1 MSNTLN
7 IGSKISA
14 LRKEK
19 GWSQG
24 ELAQKIDASREI
36 IGKYERNENL
46 PSIEM
51 VAKMAKAFGVTVD
64 FLIGEGE
71 NASYDKETVERISD
85 IQKMDADT
93 KNVLFNVIDTYI
105 QNFKTKQAFR

>member
-7 IGSKISA
+7 IGSKIST

-24 ELAQKIDASREI
+24 DLAQKIDASREI
-36 IGKYERNENL
+36 IGKYERYENL

-71 NASYDKETVERISD
+71 NASYDKETVERIN
-85 IQKMDADT
+85 DADT
-93 KNVLFNVIDTYI
+93 KNILFNVIDTYI

>member
-1 MSNTLN
+1 MNT
-7 IGSKISA
+7 GKIISD
-14 LRKEK
+14 LREQK
-19 GWSQG
+19 GF
-24 ELAQKIDASREI
+24 AQKDLAEKSGVSREI

-51 VAKMAKAFGVTVD
+51 VAKMAKAFEVTVD

-71 NASYDKETVERISD
+71 NASYEKETVERIND

-93 KNVLFNVIDTYI
+93 QSVLFNVIDTYI
-105 QNFKTKQAFR
+105 QNFKTKKAFAK

>member
-1 MSNTLN
+1 
-7 IGSKISA
+7 
-14 LRKEK
+14 
-19 GWSQG
+19 
-24 ELAQKIDASREI
+24 
-36 IGKYERNENL
+36 
-46 PSIEM
+46 
-51 VAKMAKAFGVTVD
+51 MAKAFGVTVD

-85 IQKMDADT
+85 IQKMDTDT

>member
-1 MSNTLN
+1 M
-7 IGSKISA
+7 G
-14 LRKEK
+14 
-19 GWSQG
+19 
-24 ELAQKIDASREI
+24 
-36 IGKYERNENL
+36 
-46 PSIEM
+46 
-51 VAKMAKAFGVTVD
+51 AKMAKAFGVTVD